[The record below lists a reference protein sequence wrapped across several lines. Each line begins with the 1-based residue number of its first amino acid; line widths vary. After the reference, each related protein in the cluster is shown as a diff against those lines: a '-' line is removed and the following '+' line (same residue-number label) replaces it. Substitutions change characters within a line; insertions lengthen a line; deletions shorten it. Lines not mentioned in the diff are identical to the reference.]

1 MKQTLTIIS
10 QCVLLFLLLTQHVNA
25 QYNPAATDAER
36 ITIKTNKEPGES
48 LLLYVY
54 AGTNN
59 LWIDLNGDAT
69 YQEGEEITLLADA
82 SFVIKQQ
89 EMTIYGPV
97 SRLNCPKNKLTEI
110 DLSYASELGY
120 IDCGDNELTTLDV
133 SKAVKLYGL
142 ECYNNKIASLDLSNN
157 PELDWISCFCNG
169 INDSAMTAL
178 IESLPIPT
186 APTAVLKPY
195 TTLPWGEVEETNVCT
210 PEHVALAKNKNWTP
224 LDADGL
230 PFGGITSLQ
239 DLVNDNTKIKY
250 TSADGMLKLMGL
262 TAAVPVEIY
271 ALDGSKLY
279 EATAVASEMSIQLT
293 RGCYILRV
301 GNYYSKLLQR

>member
-1 MKQTLTIIS
+1 M
-10 QCVLLFLLLTQHVNA
+10 NA

-36 ITIKTNKEPGES
+36 ITIKTKKAPGES
-48 LLLYVY
+48 LQLYVY
-54 AGTNN
+54 ADIKNV
-59 LWIDLNGDAT
+59 WIDLNGDAA

-97 SRLNCPKNKLTEI
+97 SRLNCPKNQLTEI

-120 IDCGDNELTTLDV
+120 LDCGDNELTALDV

-142 ECYNNKIASLDLSNN
+142 ECYNNKILSLDLSNN

-169 INDSAMTAL
+169 ISDAAMTAL

-210 PEHVALAKNKNWTP
+210 PEHVALAKSKNWTV

-239 DLVNDNTKIKY
+239 VLVNDYTKIKY
-250 TSADGMLKLMGL
+250 SSADGQLKLMEL
-262 TAAVPVEIY
+262 TAGMPVEIY
-271 ALDGSKLY
+271 ALDGVKLY
-279 EATAVASEMSIQLT
+279 ETIANASEMSIQLT

-301 GNYYSKLLQR
+301 GNYFCKLLQR